1 MNVGK
6 IFSAGSQERVFQLKA
21 KRDAGIDTPRWQEPQ
36 FLTCKKCERRATR
49 QGRQALAPGRVKI
62 CPRG

>member
-21 KRDAGIDTPRWQEPQ
+21 KRDAVSTPR
-36 FLTCKKCERRATR
+36 A
-49 QGRQALAPGRVKI
+49 GRNRSS
-62 CPRG
+62 